1 MKAFRTRFAFACLT
15 LAGALGAAD
24 ALAAPTGCSGPASN
38 ITAVG
43 DTSNIQVFSLLQ
55 DTNTATRFQRVLSTT
70 MTTAGRGCF
79 VAHLSGMARITDNYV
94 AFQVRVDGNPVT
106 GGQQLTGTAN
116 PDTPIVYVG
125 LDEGTAPY
133 NDEQFSDPTK
143 VVSYNFYG
151 NLGAGT
157 HVVEVFAAAGSGVD
171 FNNPPSVGNLV
182 LTLEH
187 P

>member
-1 MKAFRTRFAFACLT
+1 MKAFRTRLAFACLT
-15 LAGALGAAD
+15 LVGALGAAD
-24 ALAAPTGCSGPASN
+24 ALAAPTGCSGTASN

-55 DTNTATRFQRVLSTT
+55 DTNPANRFQRVLSTT
-70 MTTAGRGCF
+70 MNSGRGCF
-79 VAHLSGMARITDNYV
+79 AAHLSGMARITDNYV
-94 AFQVRVDGNPVT
+94 AFQVRVDGNPVA
-106 GGQQLTGTAN
+106 GGQQLTGTLN

-125 LDEGTAPY
+125 LDEGVAPY

-171 FNNPPSVGNLV
+171 PNNPPSVGNLV